1 MFLSPIQHFLKLFI
15 LFYIRCETHNEQLS
29 VFCMSCNSTICHR
42 CALFDN
48 SAHNGHSFRPV
59 EDIYNETIAQLGE
72 SCDNL
77 KTKEELIKKDIKELV
92 CILM

>member
-1 MFLSPIQHFLKLFI
+1 MKFFI

-29 VFCMSCNSTICHR
+29 VFCISCNTTICHR

-92 CILM
+92 CILMGLVNTV